1 LYVLLDYLQK
11 WARNPPAIKFKP
23 KVDARKKEEKIA
35 MELIE
40 STQPERIVQE
50 KILESIRTLELPL
63 TIFLLSIIDI
73 RSSIKYWV

>member
-1 LYVLLDYLQK
+1 ME
-11 WARNPPAIKFKP
+11 FKP
-23 KVDARKKEEKIA
+23 KFDARKKGEKIS

-40 STQPERIVQE
+40 LTQPERIVQE